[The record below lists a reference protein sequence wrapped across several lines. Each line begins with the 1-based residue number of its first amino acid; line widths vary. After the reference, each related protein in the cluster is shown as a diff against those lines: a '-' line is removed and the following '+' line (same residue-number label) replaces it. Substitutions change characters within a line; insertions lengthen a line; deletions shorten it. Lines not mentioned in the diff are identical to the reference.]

1 MVLSIAIFALCAQLP
16 NLLSGITTSMGE
28 ISLPIPSWS
37 GDTYNLPFYY
47 TSLVLLCI
55 ALSASWY
62 IRHSKYGLILL
73 AIRDDEE
80 RAQGLGVKVRPYK
93 LGAYV
98 ISAIIVGMAGAMNAY
113 FLGFISPTS
122 AFDRSTNIATPLMA
136 FLGGIGTL
144 SGPLLG
150 ALIEVPLQQYIT
162 MQFGE
167 QGWDLIL
174 YGVLFL
180 VIILVLPDGIIP
192 TLTRRRLLRKFI
204 RSEKDTLEILSTTSN
219 DISIALWQL
228 SSSSVPQE
236 TSVQIVSNDI
246 QQPYRVPSP
255 IPHHRSAQI
264 TLKN

>member
-1 MVLSIAIFALCAQLP
+1 
-16 NLLSGITTSMGE
+16 
-28 ISLPIPSWS
+28 
-37 GDTYNLPFYY
+37 
-47 TSLVLLCI
+47 
-55 ALSASWY
+55 
-62 IRHSKYGLILL
+62 
-73 AIRDDEE
+73 
-80 RAQGLGVKVRPYK
+80 
-93 LGAYV
+93 
-98 ISAIIVGMAGAMNAY
+98 
-113 FLGFISPTS
+113 
-122 AFDRSTNIATPLMA
+122 
-136 FLGGIGTL
+136 
-144 SGPLLG
+144 
-150 ALIEVPLQQYIT
+150 